1 MLEKHVTLDIV
12 LYCQNVYL
20 ILFFIFVLVM
30 SIVVLKRGCV
40 TVAYQNDIHC
50 CLSSQKLQ
58 KNP

>member
-40 TVAYQNDIHC
+40 TVA
-50 CLSSQKLQ
+50 
-58 KNP
+58 